1 MLFSKTQSLYKRLE
15 GAVALKDRNKKM
27 KKRVSKANGCLFTEG
42 KKEVKTM
49 LTQEEMNRLVPE
61 KLREIERTYHVE
73 VLWAVESL
81 PLLATCFQWYCLQED
96 GGLCGA

>member
-42 KKEVKTM
+42 KKKAGLHPMQIVFSG
-49 LTQEEMNRLVPE
+49 LEMARICGERYINQNG
-61 KLREIERTYHVE
+61 EIC
-73 VLWAVESL
+73 A
-81 PLLATCFQWYCLQED
+81 F
-96 GGLCGA
+96 